1 MFFLV
6 KKVFLFALHAK
17 SHVYNEIIQVSTLLH
32 ENNIQ
37 LVADGWICNFLEKEL
52 KIAIS
57 SDISQ
62 VDCVISLGGDGTL
75 LRAAQLAVQHNKP
88 LLGINAGRLG
98 FLTEFDLTALGLY
111 LDALSQGS
119 FIIEERALI
128 SLSLDN
134 KEHLVLNDVVL
145 SRGGFSRL
153 LNFDVYCNQNFVS
166 SYFADGIILST
177 PTGSTGYSLSAG
189 GPIMSPDVE
198 CFVITP
204 ICAHSLLHRSI
215 VVSNETT
222 VEIRLKN
229 DAHMKSQLILDGI
242 TVKHIKK
249 NESITIYKS
258 AKKLKLIRLQEKN
271 FFEVVQQKLTEWK

>member
-1 MFFLV
+1 MV

-17 SHVYNEIIQVSTLLH
+17 SHVYNEIIQVAALLH

-37 LVADGWICNFLEKEL
+37 LLAEGWICSFLEKEL
-52 KIAIS
+52 KIEVS
-57 SDISQ
+57 SDVSEA
-62 VDCVISLGGDGTL
+62 DCILSLGGDGTL
-75 LRAAQLAVQHNKP
+75 LRAAQIAVQHNKA

-98 FLTEFDLTALGLY
+98 FLTEFDLLELSKY
-111 LDALSQGS
+111 LEELLKEA
-119 FIIEERALI
+119 FYIEERALI
-128 SLSLDN
+128 SIWVDN

-153 LNFDVYCNQNFVS
+153 LNFDVYCKENFVS

-215 VVSNETT
+215 VVSNDTS

-229 DAHMKSQLILDGI
+229 DTHMKSQLILDGI

-249 NESITIYKS
+249 NESIKISKS
-258 AKKLKLIRLQEKN
+258 SQKLKLIRMQEKN